1 MPLLKFKFKIVLPAP
16 FELTQQAQRVADDAR
31 AKKAEA
37 ARRAEAA
44 EREAEERRRKAA
56 RQEALSGLRTLL
68 QVWGRCGEV

>member
-1 MPLLKFKFKIVLPAP
+1 MLLAP
-16 FELTQQAQRVADDAR
+16 CKPTQQARRVADDAR